1 LSKKRIAV
9 CLFGEPRSIGT
20 TSKFI
25 KSFFECDDVEV
36 DYFCHSWTT
45 NTCRWYFGKDD
56 IYNIELNSEEQKEE
70 VILGDVNKVTE
81 YLNQVYNPKKI
92 LVEDYITYN
101 KKYSAE
107 KLESY
112 GLPYTEQI
120 PGGTGQFVSTEKSI
134 NLKKKYEKE
143 NNFKYDVVY
152 RIRYDTAL
160 EVSPH
165 RNGFF
170 DSNTPKKDII
180 LQEGLLTDN
189 IILVNALRLSDFLK
203 PEISDHGP
211 YIGLSGVHDKF
222 VRNLSKQVWIYYYN
236 LRKHHIEYKEMKDI
250 TYETYE
256 DDFAKKYLYSKHLGG
271 GMGLEFEGLWALQ
284 FMFTNID
291 STIYRGIYH
300 NLVRCGQPEWI
311 TDVKGVN
318 NYHAFLRF
326 KVYTHHNLKDKLSR
340 DKYDYMMEVKYDPE
354 VDWIKDVEEFVHIIW
369 TDKTGMV
376 SVYSPERVSKN
387 KLINILE
394 DIKEKK

>member
-1 LSKKRIAV
+1 M

-56 IYNIELNSEEQKEE
+56 IYNIELNSNEQKEE

-143 NNFKYDVVY
+143 NNFKYDVV
-152 RIRYDTAL
+152 
-160 EVSPH
+160 
-165 RNGFF
+165 
-170 DSNTPKKDII
+170 
-180 LQEGLLTDN
+180 
-189 IILVNALRLSDFLK
+189 
-203 PEISDHGP
+203 
-211 YIGLSGVHDKF
+211 
-222 VRNLSKQVWIYYYN
+222 
-236 LRKHHIEYKEMKDI
+236 
-250 TYETYE
+250 
-256 DDFAKKYLYSKHLGG
+256 
-271 GMGLEFEGLWALQ
+271 
-284 FMFTNID
+284 
-291 STIYRGIYH
+291 
-300 NLVRCGQPEWI
+300 
-311 TDVKGVN
+311 
-318 NYHAFLRF
+318 
-326 KVYTHHNLKDKLSR
+326 
-340 DKYDYMMEVKYDPE
+340 
-354 VDWIKDVEEFVHIIW
+354 
-369 TDKTGMV
+369 
-376 SVYSPERVSKN
+376 
-387 KLINILE
+387 
-394 DIKEKK
+394 